1 MTAPADESGAA
12 DHREADEA
20 AERIRAFFERLDRV
34 GGQAFQQTA
43 LPLGWSAGRDD
54 DLAAAAN
61 LAAVAGLGGLLVD
74 ARRQA
79 REQVFHVYDQG
90 NYRPTMVGLNWGLS
104 EGRTSD
110 RVAAVEAV
118 EDAVT
123 AAVVE
128 PYADDGLLARLSSPF
143 ELIERGGGVE
153 TTFDLGRA
161 TASALAP
168 ARAGQWTGRAILAV
182 AIVVFVIAAIILGG
196 SIG

>member
-1 MTAPADESGAA
+1 
-12 DHREADEA
+12 
-20 AERIRAFFERLDRV
+20 
-34 GGQAFQQTA
+34 
-43 LPLGWSAGRDD
+43 
-54 DLAAAAN
+54 
-61 LAAVAGLGGLLVD
+61 
-74 ARRQA
+74 
-79 REQVFHVYDQG
+79 
-90 NYRPTMVGLNWGLS
+90 MVGLNWGLS

-143 ELIERGGGVE
+143 ELIERGGSVE